1 MEAVAFV
8 EVLDRRG
15 QVRARQPIVE
25 LPAAIGRD
33 YHNAVILDDR
43 WASAVHAR
51 ITRDAEGRLV
61 IEDAGSEN
69 GLFQAGGGGPIQR
82 VAIDGA
88 AVVRV
93 GRTFLRIVD
102 PMSPVPPA
110 LRYGARLPGIDGW
123 LETPAVAFTA
133 AALVTAVAAWEAWAG
148 HGDPSDASSI
158 VGTTITAVG
167 ALVVWAGTWAFAGR
181 GSAPGGRFL
190 GHLAVASAVALA
202 FIGIIT
208 GAEYAAFL
216 WPGTRS
222 VGAITFA
229 LAVAILALLFA
240 GHLLINTRL
249 RRGRLLATSVAIA
262 VTIVTL
268 AALSLSDTG
277 GSDTGFSSTL
287 KPLRASIIPVED
299 ASRFFD
305 QLPAIKSRVYS
316 LASDTTS

>member
-15 QVRARQPIVE
+15 QVRTRQPIVE
-25 LPAAIGRD
+25 LPATIGRD

-51 ITRDAEGRLV
+51 IARTAEGQLV

-69 GLFQAGGGGPIQR
+69 GLFQAGGGGR
-82 VAIDGA
+82 VQVVKIDGS

-93 GRTFLRIVD
+93 GRTFLRIAD
-102 PMSPVPPA
+102 PATPLPPT
-110 LRYGARLPGIDGW
+110 LRYGARLPGFDGW
-123 LETPAVAFTA
+123 LETPVVAFTA
-133 AALVTAVAAWEAWAG
+133 AALVTAAAAWQAWAG
-148 HGDPSDASSI
+148 HGDPSDSSSI
-158 VGTTITAVG
+158 VGATVISIG

-190 GHLAVASAVALA
+190 GHLAVASAAALA

-216 WPGTRS
+216 WPGARS
-222 VGAITFA
+222 VGVITFVV
-229 LAVAILALLFA
+229 AVVLLALLFA

-262 VTIVTL
+262 ITAVTL
-268 AALSLSDTG
+268 TALSLSDSS
-277 GSDTGFSSTL
+277 GSDAGFSSTL
-287 KPLRASIIPVED
+287 KPLRASVIPTED
-299 ASRFFD
+299 AAHFFD
-305 QLPAIKSRVYS
+305 QLPALKARVDS
-316 LASDTTS
+316 LASDTT